1 MQSIGKLNFDDGI
14 RTIEVNDKGEYISL
28 SINDNTLVERFAEL
42 LHWFEESQARVHTY
56 AEKFEKKY
64 GYVTRED
71 DNGDTEVNTEA
82 VLELC
87 SFQSEISRQACE
99 KIDNIFGPES
109 CKKVFGDIV
118 PNMRAIGEFLEQLAP
133 FLEKIGQERMNRY
146 ERRYNANRKG
156 SRNGKHQR
164 NKKELIKDYGQKQ
177 LQHSNGPA
185 ATGVERNTH

>member
-28 SINDNTLVERFAEL
+28 SINDNTLVERFAEF

-87 SFQSEISRQACE
+87 SFQSNFQNMYTLHHKFRRLPSYQRSACFCR
-99 KIDNIFGPES
+99 IL
-109 CKKVFGDIV
+109 KVF
-118 PNMRAIGEFLEQLAP
+118 R
-133 FLEKIGQERMNRY
+133 
-146 ERRYNANRKG
+146 
-156 SRNGKHQR
+156 S
-164 NKKELIKDYGQKQ
+164 
-177 LQHSNGPA
+177 
-185 ATGVERNTH
+185 